1 MYDVIHVLH
10 HVLYSTV
17 TAQDVSLESLIPQPN
32 CTNITLTFNCQLDF
46 SAASIRWR
54 HTKLGSL
61 AFIDGDKSVG
71 YRVNTAGDR
80 IVAVLTRKDTVQN
93 STIQFLFSS
102 TLTIYPPL
110 NNVSNTNFDN
120 TNITC
125 EGVDRGE
132 LRSGDALISLYGEQ
146 LWMCFITCGYVT
158 HCLCM
163 YPVQVPF
170 PLLMT

>member
-10 HVLYSTV
+10 HILYSTV
-17 TAQDVSLESLIPQPN
+17 TAQVSLESLIPQPN
-32 CTNITLTFNCQLDF
+32 CTNITLTFNCQLHLSSF
-46 SAASIRWR
+46 SIEWK

-61 AFIDGDKSVG
+61 GYIDGDESVG
-71 YRVNTAGDR
+71 YRVNTAGGR

-93 STIQFLFSS
+93 TTIRFLFSS

-110 NNVSNTNFDN
+110 NNVNNTNFNN

-125 EGVDRGE
+125 EGVDRDVF
-132 LRSGDALISLYGEQ
+132 RSGSALISLYGEQ
-146 LWMCFITCGYVT
+146 LWMCFIMYDYVT
-158 HCLCM
+158 HCLCV
-163 YPVQVPF
+163 YLLQVPL

>member
-10 HVLYSTV
+10 HILYSTV
-17 TAQDVSLESLIPQPN
+17 TAQVSLESLIPQPN
-32 CTNITLTFNCQLDF
+32 CTNITLTFNCQLHLSSF
-46 SAASIRWR
+46 SIEWK

-61 AFIDGDKSVG
+61 GYIDGDESVG
-71 YRVNTAGDR
+71 YRVNTAGGR

-93 STIQFLFSS
+93 TTIRFLFSS

-110 NNVSNTNFDN
+110 NNVSNTNFNN

-125 EGVDRGE
+125 EGVDRDVF
-132 LRSGDALISLYGEQ
+132 RSASVPISLYGEQ
-146 LWMCFITCGYVT
+146 LWMCFIMYDYVK
-158 HCLCM
+158 HCLRM
-163 YPVQVPF
+163 YPLQVPL